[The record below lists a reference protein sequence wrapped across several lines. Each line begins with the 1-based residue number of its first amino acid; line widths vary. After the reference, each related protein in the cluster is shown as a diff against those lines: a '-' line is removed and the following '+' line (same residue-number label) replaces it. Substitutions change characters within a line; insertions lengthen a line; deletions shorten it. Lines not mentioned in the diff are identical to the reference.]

1 MAHDHAGMACPR
13 CSGVKLRPVL
23 TKQGV
28 EIDYCDSCGGI
39 WLDKGEIYYFS
50 KSPKPLIKELRRAI
64 KAAKPGML
72 ASPKTGKPMRVT
84 RLFDQVEIDYDPEN
98 LGIWLDPGELQQI
111 LKSSE
116 AKLSLSLDA
125 AAMQPSI
132 ERGADGKLNKQQL
145 TAYAAAARALPN
157 MFVRSASCLVML
169 YALLSA
175 LLIFCVEFA
184 GLGAGVAVI
193 IGVII
198 AAIQFLIG
206 PWFMDLSLRWFY
218 HCSFVDPGSLPEH
231 LRNFVTRVTGARKM
245 KFPRFGIIEDGA
257 PNAFTYGHTPN
268 NARIVIT
275 RGLFNLLDEDELE
288 AVVAHE
294 IGHATHWDMLIM
306 TVANLVPLIAYYIYR
321 TLIHIRSRGRD
332 RSATA
337 RYGIALGAF
346 VVYIISQY
354 IVLWLSRTRE
364 YRADNFA
371 GGVTRNP
378 NHLSSALVKIG
389 YGLAGQEKAKGSQK
403 EKRSASGGRKANL
416 EAIGALGIFD
426 SGAARALAISSVG
439 AAGAAGLDP
448 EQIKGA
454 MRWDLWNPWAK
465 WYELNSTHP
474 LIANRMEYLSRQAAQ
489 MGLDP
494 LVVFDHK
501 KPESYWDEFFVDLF
515 VMFLPWILGLALL
528 GAGIGLNDNRLL
540 VLAISGF
547 GAGMLSKTLFSYRGG
562 AYPEMNVA
570 SLLKKVKVS
579 GIRGVPCT
587 IEGTVI
593 GRGVPGLIWSEDF
606 VIQDETGIMFLDYR
620 QPIRIFEFLFGLL
633 RRGQLE
639 GERVVARGWYRRSP
653 VPFVELKTLRGGGKT
668 RRCYVYPLK
677 LIFSVLL
684 VGLGIFL
691 TINS

>member
-1 MAHDHAGMACPR
+1 MTHDHADMNCPR

-28 EIDYCDSCGGI
+28 EVDYCDSCGGI
-39 WLDKGEIYYFS
+39 WLDKGEIFYFA
-50 KSPKPLIKELRRAI
+50 KSPKPLIKEMRRAV
-64 KAAKPGML
+64 KEAKPGML

-98 LGIWLDPGELQQI
+98 MGIWLDKGELQQI
-111 LKSSE
+111 LQSSE
-116 AKLSLSLDA
+116 AKLELSLDE
-125 AAMQPSI
+125 AAMQPAV
-132 ERGADGKLNKQQL
+132 ERGADGKRDKTQL
-145 TAYAAAARALPN
+145 AAYASGARALPN
-157 MFVRSASCLVML
+157 MFVRSASCLVLL
-169 YALLSA
+169 YGLLGV

-198 AAIQFLIG
+198 AGIQFLVG
-206 PWFMDLSLRWFY
+206 PWFMDLSLKWFY

-231 LRNFVTRVTGARKM
+231 LNKFVTRVTSARKM
-245 KFPRFGIIEDGA
+245 KYPRFGIIDDGA

-275 RGLFNLLDEDELE
+275 RGLFNLLDEEELE

-294 IGHATHWDMLIM
+294 IGHAAHWDMLIM
-306 TVANLVPLIAYYIYR
+306 TVAYLVPLIAYYIYR
-321 TLIHIRSRGRD
+321 TLIRIRVRGRD
-332 RSATA
+332 RSAAA
-337 RYGIALGAF
+337 RYAIALGAF

-364 YRADNFA
+364 YRADHFA
-371 GGVTRNP
+371 GDVTRNP
-378 NHLSSALVKIG
+378 NFLSSALVKIG
-389 YGLAGQEKAKGSQK
+389 YGLAGQEKAKGAK
-403 EKRSASGGRKANL
+403 TKKSAGGKRKANL

-426 SGAARALAISSVG
+426 SGAARALAVSSVCS
-439 AAGAAGLDP
+439 AGAHTLDP
-448 EQIKGA
+448 EQLKCA
-454 MRWDLWNPWAK
+454 MRWDVWNPWAK

-474 LIANRMEYLSRQAAQ
+474 LIANRIEYMSRQAAQ
-489 MGLDP
+489 MGLEP

-501 KPESYWDEFFVDLF
+501 KPESYWDEFLVDLF
-515 VMFLPWILGLALL
+515 MMFLPWLMGLGLLA
-528 GAGIGLNDNRLL
+528 AGIGGNDQRLML
-540 VLAISGF
+540 LAISGF
-547 GAGMLSKTLFSYRGG
+547 GAGMLFKTLFSYRGG
-562 AYPEMNVA
+562 AYPELNVA

-579 GIRGVPCT
+579 GVRGVPCT

-639 GERVVARGWYRRSP
+639 GERVVAKGWYRRAP
-653 VPFVELKTLRGGGKT
+653 VPFIELKTLKAGGKT
-668 RRCYVYPLK
+668 RRCYVYHMK
-677 LIFSVLL
+677 LIVSVLL

-691 TINS
+691 MINP